1 MTSESSIEQESGA
14 LAATIAVDLPVTTRL
29 RPRQIRYGTVHRIL
43 TPGTPSRYDMLA
55 VLANGS
61 NKPATG
67 VRLRSRNRW
76 WDRRI
81 VSAYLVAQYSDQTR
95 TGGDEPIVLV
105 VDDDEDYRA
114 ALKALFESVG
124 LKVKLFVSAAELLGS
139 KLPNVVSCLV
149 LDIRL
154 PGLGGLDL
162 HNELSKANI
171 SIPVIFMTGYGDIS
185 MSVRAM
191 KAGAV
196 DFLTKPFRDQDM
208 VDAVTVALER
218 DRTRRIAEQ
227 RLADLRSRLERLSQR
242 EREVLALVATGLKNK
257 QIAFQLNVAEITVKA
272 HRGHA
277 MQKMGAQS
285 VADLV
290 KMAEVLGIK
299 SPPCKIAS
307 SGV

>member
-1 MTSESSIEQESGA
+1 MAQ
-14 LAATIAVDLPVTTRL
+14 
-29 RPRQIRYGTVHRIL
+29 
-43 TPGTPSRYDMLA
+43 
-55 VLANGS
+55 
-61 NKPATG
+61 
-67 VRLRSRNRW
+67 RSAE
-76 WDRRI
+76 
-81 VSAYLVAQYSDQTR
+81 AYLVAQHSAEKR
-95 TGGDEPIVLV
+95 TGGDEPTVFV
-105 VDDDEDYRA
+105 VDDDEDYRDL
-114 ALKALFESVG
+114 LKALLNSVG
-124 LKVKLFVSAAELLGS
+124 LKVNLFGSAAELLGS

-162 HNELSKANI
+162 QDELSKANI
-171 SIPVIFMTGYGDIS
+171 SIPVIFMTGYGDIP

-208 VDAVTVALER
+208 VDAVTIALER
-218 DRTRRIAEQ
+218 DRTRRKAEQ

-257 QIAFQLNVAEITVKA
+257 QIAFQLNIAEITVKA
-272 HRGHA
+272 HRGHV

-290 KMAEVLGIK
+290 KMTEALGIK
-299 SPPCKIAS
+299 SPPS
-307 SGV
+307 